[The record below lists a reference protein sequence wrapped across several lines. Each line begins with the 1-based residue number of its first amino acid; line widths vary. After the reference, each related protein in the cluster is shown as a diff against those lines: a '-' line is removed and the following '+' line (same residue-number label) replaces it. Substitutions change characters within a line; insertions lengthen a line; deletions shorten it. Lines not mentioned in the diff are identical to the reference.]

1 MFFTTPVSTSPYPLD
16 YYLRYRPTVP
26 FAVSTR
32 AAQYLGEQ
40 RERAWALRYQQ
51 EPVNQPT
58 LIALLA
64 QEYDEFPDRQRMM
77 DVLCACTPQDEEKI
91 GGTMARNHAEMRRMR
106 ELQHFVA
113 LQAHIEEEQGFARH
127 RANAEKFLAEAE
139 ASLSDFLPPDR
150 EPYLNTFQP
159 FDLPDTS
166 VRTSTSKV
174 IVEDEPLPK
183 DVIEGCAMT
192 ENCVVAE
199 YRFEE
204 RDTLQSIFD
213 RLSAGTSTEV
223 PIERVPV
230 PSTAAE
236 TSSSMQVNFNE
247 EG

>member
-1 MFFTTPVSTSPYPLD
+1 
-16 YYLRYRPTVP
+16 
-26 FAVSTR
+26 
-32 AAQYLGEQ
+32 
-40 RERAWALRYQQ
+40 
-51 EPVNQPT
+51 
-58 LIALLA
+58 
-64 QEYDEFPDRQRMM
+64 M

-91 GGTMARNHAEMRRMR
+91 GGTMARKHAEMRRMQ
-106 ELQHFVA
+106 EWQHFIA

-139 ASLSDFLPPDR
+139 ASLSEFLPPDQ
-150 EPYLNTFQP
+150 EPYLNAFQP

-166 VRTSTSKV
+166 VRTPTSKI

-183 DVIEGCAMT
+183 DMIEGCAMT
-192 ENCVVAE
+192 ENCVMAE

-230 PSTAAE
+230 PSTPAE
-236 TSSSMQVNFNE
+236 TSSSMQVKVNE
-247 EG
+247 KGK